1 MQETVWEGKG
11 VVIRYTGV
19 VTSGEMSN
27 AAERV
32 QASAKFDNIQYVIH
46 DFTECE
52 SLSVSS
58 FELTTMVA
66 RASVAVEKRKVF
78 AAAFV
83 GKIPALVDA
92 FMHIKSVGAY
102 ERDMQIFTSLPDAR
116 SFIARVTNIG
126 RRTIGSTNSC
136 EEQNENEVN
145 QESVGSG

>member
-52 SLSVSS
+52 SLSVAS

-92 FMHIKSVGAY
+92 FRHIKSVGAY
-102 ERDMQIFTSLPDAR
+102 ERDLEIFTSLPDAR
-116 SFIARVTNIG
+116 NFIARVTRSG
-126 RRTIGSTNSC
+126 RNTIGLT
-136 EEQNENEVN
+136 
-145 QESVGSG
+145 